1 MEDASVIGTLLL
13 IVTGIITYKGFRDE
27 AFFER
32 YLFEVDPVLVDGQR
46 DRLISSG
53 FLHGGWFH
61 FGFNMIALLSF
72 TYSLERTFAVWQLLL
87 MYFACML
94 GGNLLALYIHRN
106 HGDYRAVG
114 ASGAISGI
122 IFSSIILAPDSE
134 IDFVILPISLSSWVF
149 GLLFILIS
157 IFAIKNQQGNIGHEA
172 HLGGALTGIV
182 LTLFL
187 DPLAS
192 WQHRWIVCLLLAPT
206 LAFLVLVIRDPT
218 VLMIHDYWG
227 EYLGRIGSF
236 FESSPPTRE
245 EKEAELDRLLAKIK
259 QRGLE
264 GLSSQEKRRLQE
276 LRDEL

>member
-32 YLFEVDPVLVDGQR
+32 YLFEVDPILIDGER

-53 FLHGGWFH
+53 FLHSGWFH

-72 TYSLERTFAVWQLLL
+72 TYSMEMIYGFWKLLL
-87 MYFACML
+87 MYFASML
-94 GGNLLALYIHRN
+94 GGSLLALYIHRN

-122 IFSSIILAPDSE
+122 IFSSIILFPDSE
-134 IDFVILPISLSSWVF
+134 ISFVILPVSLSSWLF
-149 GLLFILIS
+149 GLLFVLVS
-157 IFAIKNQQGNIGHEA
+157 IFGIKNQSGNIGHEA

-187 DPLAS
+187 DPVAS
-192 WQHRWIVCLLLAPT
+192 WENRWIVLLLLAPT
-206 LAFLVLVIRDPT
+206 LAFLSLVIRNPA
-218 VLMIHDYWG
+218 VLLIRNYWG
-227 EYLGRIGSF
+227 EHLRDF
-236 FESSPPTRE
+236 FESPPVTRE
-245 EKEAELDRLLAKIK
+245 DKEAELDRLLAKIK
-259 QRGLE
+259 RTGFD